1 MPRLPRHR
9 KLEAQFADLHNNP
22 PTPFNP
28 DFKPNAA
35 KAMTIAVAQLEAE
48 GWYARTTL
56 AERQATTVLHD
67 RYEKVLKELD
77 GEQTQ
82 TE

>member
-1 MPRLPRHR
+1 MTKR
-9 KLEAQFADLHNNP
+9 KHEAYTGMFHYWHNNP
-22 PTPFNP
+22 PPPFNP

-82 TE
+82 AK